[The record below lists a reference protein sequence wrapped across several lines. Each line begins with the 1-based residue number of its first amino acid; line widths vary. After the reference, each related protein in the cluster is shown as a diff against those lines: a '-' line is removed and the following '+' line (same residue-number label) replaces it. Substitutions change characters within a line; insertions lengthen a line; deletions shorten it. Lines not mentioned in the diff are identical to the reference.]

1 MLSKEV
7 QDLVEKSRQQTQFI
21 KSVDAGMDAMRA
33 QNEAM
38 KKKIEEIANQPPK
51 EVPADENAPAAPV
64 GSEPAPT
71 VVYSLSDEDK
81 AALLEVAKGYDD
93 AIEALRDNIPENVP
107 APEAGNDQSG
117 GNQDA
122 STGGAPQET
131 SSDQSSAAPT
141 DEEKQ
146 PEAPMGH
153 QADADA
159 ASQAKPLDGTGAPTE
174 EQKQDPAA

>member
-7 QDLVEKSRQQTQFI
+7 QDLVEKSKRQTEFI

-38 KKKIEEIANQPPK
+38 KAKIEEIANQPPK
-51 EVPADENAPAAPV
+51 EVQPDENAPAAPV

-93 AIEALRDNIPENVP
+93 AIEALKDNIPANTP
-107 APEAGNDQSG
+107 AE

-122 STGGAPQET
+122 SAGGAPQET

-141 DEEKQ
+141 DSETQ
-146 PEAPMGH
+146 PQAPMGH